1 MAAVSM
7 IGSSDVERLS
17 DCHYVVLILRLLV
30 DKHGQIVHGE
40 VGGAAGER
48 DERWVRFRGADGLL
62 GAIWTRL
69 SSGEEAE

>member
-1 MAAVSM
+1 MTM
-7 IGSSDVERLS
+7 SSAIERLS
-17 DCHYVVLILRLLV
+17 DSQYVVLILRLLV

-62 GAIWTRL
+62 EAIRNRL
-69 SSGEEAE
+69 SSGRGAR

>member
-1 MAAVSM
+1 M
-7 IGSSDVERLS
+7 IMSSALERLS
-17 DCHYVVLILRLLV
+17 DSQYVVLILRLLV

-62 GAIWTRL
+62 EAIRTRL
-69 SSGEEAE
+69 SSGGGAR